1 MNTFKDM
8 DNIDNNAKFLSENVK
23 DTIEDNTETLEKEV
37 KILNLRIEGLE
48 NEIFSYKLSELN
60 ELNEKMK
67 SLIVIC
73 SRLSFEYCMPMHMH
87 SNEIFFSRINGSTVE
102 DFVCDSICVI
112 NRLRNVISNNID
124 SYSVTDVYN
133 NKQYVEV
140 MQDCLENLFVLLG
153 QESDLNNNMRDWV
166 DAGHS
171 LGKDEIAIEE
181 FSVASD
187 YAKDIITKLYHSYWN
202 SFQWCREMIE
212 SVNKEVHYVTC

>member
-1 MNTFKDM
+1 MNTFKDI
-8 DNIDNNAKFLSENVK
+8 NSNNVFSSEAVK
-23 DTIEDNTETLEKEV
+23 DTKEDNTETLEKEV
-37 KILNLRIEGLE
+37 KSLNSQIEGLE
-48 NEIFSYKLSELN
+48 NQIFSYKLSELN

-67 SLIVIC
+67 DLIVIC
-73 SRLSFEYCMPMHMH
+73 SRLAFEYSMSD
-87 SNEIFFSRINGSTVE
+87 SNEICLSRINGSTVE
-102 DFVCDSICVI
+102 DFVGDSICVI